1 MKIISVAAIP
11 VRLPMRRPMKMAGV
25 VIAAADN
32 LLVRIASDSGLVGWG
47 EAASAPT
54 MTGELLEGMA
64 AAVRYLAPSLL
75 SQPLGRRDD
84 LAAIEIQ
91 MDHALHGNA
100 SGKAA
105 IDMALHDLLG
115 KALGLPVHALLGPQ
129 RRSRVPALWLLGTGQ
144 LDSDVAEARA
154 RQADGCVAF
163 KIKVG
168 VGDPLADAQ
177 RTRAIC
183 AALAGGSGGPLP
195 PLICA
200 DANQGWTLAQA
211 SAYLAALDGAAL
223 DFLEQPL
230 AGDDLDGMRCLA
242 AGTTVA
248 IGCDEGVHSQADL
261 RRHHEQHAAAGCSL
275 KLIKLG
281 GLQAVY
287 RAALLCQSL
296 DMKVNLACKVA
307 ESSIA
312 SAAVLHLAAALPAL
326 DWGVSLSSQYLADEV
341 VRQPL
346 QVVAGHA
353 AVPAGPG
360 LGVEVDEAQV
370 ARYRLAVGA

>member
-1 MKIISVAAIP
+1 MKIAAIEAIP

-25 VIAAADN
+25 VISAAEN
-32 LLVRIASDSGLVGWG
+32 LLVRIESDGGVVGWG

-54 MTGELLEGMA
+54 MTGELLEGMV
-64 AAVRYLAPSLL
+64 AAVRYLAPNLI
-75 SQPLGRRDD
+75 GEAYDD
-84 LAAIEIQ
+84 LAAIETR
-91 MDHALHGNA
+91 MNHALHGNA
-100 SGKAA
+100 SAKAA

-115 KALGLPVHALLGPQ
+115 KALGKPVHALLGLQ
-129 RRSRVPALWLLGTGQ
+129 RRTRVPALWMLGTGQ
-144 LDSDVAEARA
+144 LDSDLAEARE

-183 AALAGGSGGPLP
+183 AALGGGPTG

-200 DANQGWTLAQA
+200 DANQGWTYAQA
-211 SAYLAALDGAAL
+211 SAYLAALDGAPL
-223 DFLEQPL
+223 SFLEQPL
-230 AGDDLDGMRCLA
+230 AGDDLDGMRRLSA
-242 AGTTVA
+242 STPVA
-248 IGCDEGVHSQADL
+248 IGCDEGVHSLADL
-261 RRHHEQHAAAGCSL
+261 QRHHAQRAAAGCSL

-287 RAALLCQSL
+287 RAALLCQNL
-296 DMKVNLACKVA
+296 DMHVNLACKVA

-312 SAAVLHLAAALPAL
+312 SAAVLHLAAALPTL
-326 DWGVSLSSQYLADEV
+326 DWGLSLSSPYLADEV

-346 QVVAGHA
+346 QIVAGHA
-353 AVPAGPG
+353 TVPTGPG

-370 ARYRLAVGA
+370 ARYRVALGA

>member
-1 MKIISVAAIP
+1 MAMKIAAIEAIP

-25 VIAAADN
+25 VIAAAEN
-32 LLVRIASDSGLVGWG
+32 LLVRIESDSGLVGWG

-64 AAVRYLAPSLL
+64 AGVRYLAPGLIG
-75 SQPLGRRDD
+75 QPCDD
-84 LAAIEIQ
+84 LPAVETQ
-91 MDHALHGNA
+91 MNRALHGNA

-115 KALGLPVHALLGPQ
+115 KTLGQPVHALLGLQ
-129 RRSRVPALWLLGTGQ
+129 RRTRVPALWMLGTGQ
-144 LDSDVAEARA
+144 LDSDLAEARE

-183 AALAGGSGGPLP
+183 AALGAGPTG

-200 DANQGWTLAQA
+200 DANQGWTPAQA
-211 SAYLAALDGAAL
+211 AAYLAALDGAAL
-223 DFLEQPL
+223 NFLEQPL
-230 AGDDLDGMRCLA
+230 AGDDLEGMGQLA
-242 AGTTVA
+242 ASSSVA
-248 IGCDEGVHSQADL
+248 IGCDEGVHSLADL
-261 RRHHEQHAAAGCSL
+261 LRHHQQRAAAGCSL

-287 RAALLCQSL
+287 RAGLLCQQL
-296 DMKVNLACKVA
+296 DMHVNLACKVA

-312 SAAVLHLAAALPAL
+312 SAAVLHLAAALPTL

-341 VRQPL
+341 VRRPL
-346 QVVAGHA
+346 QVLAGHA
-353 AVPAGPG
+353 SVPAGPG
-360 LGVEVDEAQV
+360 LGIEVDEAQV
-370 ARYRLAVGA
+370 ARYRIPGSG

>member
-1 MKIISVAAIP
+1 MKIAAIEAIP

-25 VIAAADN
+25 VIAAAEN
-32 LLVRIASDSGLVGWG
+32 LLVRIESDSGLVGWG

-64 AAVRYLAPSLL
+64 AGVRYLAPTLIG
-75 SQPLGRRDD
+75 QRFDD
-84 LAAIEIQ
+84 LAAIEMQ
-91 MDHALHGNA
+91 MDRALHGNA
-100 SGKAA
+100 SCKAA

-115 KALGLPVHALLGPQ
+115 QARGQPVHALLGLQ
-129 RRSRVPALWLLGTGQ
+129 RRTRVPALWMLGTGQ
-144 LDSDVAEARA
+144 LDSDLAEARE

-183 AALAGGSGGPLP
+183 AALGGGAGGPLV
-195 PLICA
+195 CA
-200 DANQGWTLAQA
+200 DANQGWTFEQA
-211 SAYLAALDGAAL
+211 SAYLAALDGARL

-230 AGDDLDGMRCLA
+230 PGEDLDGMRRLA
-242 AGTTVA
+242 ASTRVA
-248 IGCDEGVHSQADL
+248 IGCDEGVHSLADL
-261 RRHHEQHAAAGCSL
+261 RRHHERAAAAGCSL

-296 DMKVNLACKVA
+296 QMKVNLACKVA

-326 DWGVSLSSQYLADEV
+326 DWGVSLSSPYLADDL

-346 QVVAGHA
+346 QVVAGHVT
-353 AVPAGPG
+353 VPMGPG
-360 LGVEVDEAQV
+360 LGIEVDEAQV
-370 ARYRLAVGA
+370 ARYRVALGG

>member
-1 MKIISVAAIP
+1 MKIAAIEAIP

-32 LLVRIASDSGLVGWG
+32 LLVRIESDSGLVGWG

-64 AAVRYLAPSLL
+64 AAVRYLAPDLVGKPFSDL
-75 SQPLGRRDD
+75 S
-84 LAAIEIQ
+84 AIEAQ
-91 MDHALHGNA
+91 MNRALHGNA

-115 KALGLPVHALLGPQ
+115 KALGQPVHALLGLQ
-129 RRSRVPALWLLGTGQ
+129 RRTRVPALWMLGTGQ
-144 LDSDVAEARA
+144 LDSDLAEARE

-168 VGDPLADAQ
+168 VGDPLADAE
-177 RTRAIC
+177 RTRALC
-183 AALAGGSGGPLP
+183 AALGPG

-200 DANQGWTLAQA
+200 DANQGWTFDQA
-211 SAYLAALDGAAL
+211 SAYLAALNGARL

-230 AGDDLDGMRCLA
+230 PGEDLDGMRRLA
-242 AGTTVA
+242 ASTAVA
-248 IGCDEGVHSQADL
+248 IGCDEGVHSLADL
-261 RRHHEQHAAAGCSL
+261 RQHHAQRAAAGCSL

-281 GLQAVY
+281 GVQAVY
-287 RAALLCQSL
+287 RAALLCQQL
-296 DMKVNLACKVA
+296 GMRVNLACKVA

-312 SAAVLHLAAALPAL
+312 SAAVLHLAAALPSL
-326 DWGVSLSSQYLADEV
+326 DWGVSLSSPYLADEV
-341 VRQPL
+341 VSQPL
-346 QVVAGHA
+346 QIVGGHA
-353 AVPAGPG
+353 SVPTGPG
-360 LGVEVDEAQV
+360 LGIVVDEARV
-370 ARYRLAVGA
+370 ARYRMTLNA

>member
-1 MKIISVAAIP
+1 MKIAAVEAIA

-32 LLVRIASDSGLVGWG
+32 LLVRIESDRGLVGWG

-64 AAVRYLAPSLL
+64 AAVRYLAPALEG
-75 SQPLGRRDD
+75 QPLADLND
-84 LAAIEIQ
+84 LAALETQ
-91 MDHALHGNA
+91 MDRALHGNA

-115 KALGLPVHALLGPQ
+115 KALGQPVHTLLGPQ
-129 RRSRVPALWLLGTGQ
+129 RRARVPALWMLGTGQ
-144 LDSDVAEARA
+144 LDSDLAEARA

-177 RTRAIC
+177 RTRALC
-183 AALAGGSGGPLP
+183 AALSSGPAR

-200 DANQGWTLAQA
+200 DANQGWTFEQA
-211 SAYLAALDGAAL
+211 SAYLAALDGAPL

-230 AGDDLDGMRCLA
+230 AGDDLDGMRRLA
-242 AGTTVA
+242 ASTPVA
-248 IGCDEGVHSQADL
+248 IGCDEGVHSVADL
-261 RRHHEQHAAAGCSL
+261 RRHHERGAAAGCSL

-281 GLQAVY
+281 GVQAVY
-287 RAALLCQSL
+287 RAALLCQEL
-296 DMKVNLACKVA
+296 GMQVNLACKVA

-326 DWGVSLSSQYLADEV
+326 DWGVSLSSPYLADEV

-353 AVPAGPG
+353 VVPTGPG
-360 LGVEVDEAQV
+360 LGIEVDEAQV
-370 ARYRLAVGA
+370 ARYRIAPGS